1 MGRFHRWLSTLG
13 VVLSVLVGVAI
24 CMPRSSTSAEKPTP
38 QARAQA
44 QQLLQQGNFKEAWQQ
59 FRDLA
64 LNPQTESKD
73 LATDIPP
80 ALQAAQNLG
89 ATDEIDDFLEQVVAA
104 RPQDWRALQA
114 VAQAYLNVDHQG
126 FLIAGKFRRGG
137 HRGGGKL
144 MSAASRDRGR
154 ALQLFAQGLPLV
166 KDATDR
172 GDAANYYLSFAN
184 ALMQDQGGEGAW
196 KLQTKTDLASLPDLD
211 EGFFFHRFG
220 GGGEPKGAPVDAEG
234 KPVYHRVPASWEEAV
249 SDGERW
255 RWVLSQAAAAD
266 PMRRDEIDLTFA
278 MFCKSQ
284 FGVQTMA
291 YGPRPMPMP
300 MTEGEGAETADKP
313 NRDQSGPYAVA
324 SLKDD
329 ETIARLATGIR
340 RFSLP
345 DEFNYVKLLRS
356 VADRAPETKN
366 PSTESARMQLCQEY
380 EDRRQY
386 PRAAEE
392 WRRAIADFGPGP
404 NNDRTQR
411 LDQIVR
417 NWGRFEGG
425 RVQPAGVGATL
436 EYRYRNGRQVSFEA
450 KEINVSEL
458 LKQVKSYLKGNP
470 AQLDWQKLNVAD
482 LGYRLVIENQEA
494 LLGRS
499 VATWS
504 LDLDP
509 PANHVDDQVTVS
521 TPLQKAGAYLV
532 TATMQDGNTSRIIVW
547 LADTVIAKKQL
558 DGKSWY
564 YVADAVTGQPI
575 EKATVEF
582 FGWNQRPVVPNR
594 PQFQVTVQ
602 DKAYYTN
609 AEGQIQLDAKT
620 LPQDYQWLVIATT
633 PQGRLAY
640 LGFTNVW
647 YGNYYDPEYNARK
660 ALLITDRPVY
670 RPGQG
675 VKFKFWVQQTK
686 YDEPNTSAFAGQT
699 FRVQLNNPLGE
710 QVYETTATADEYG
723 GLAGEYELPTG
734 AKLGPYSLVVFLGAD
749 QLGGGSFRVEEY
761 KKPEFEVLVEAPRE
775 PVKLGDK
782 VTATIKAKYYFGSP
796 VTRARVK
803 YRVLRTAADT
813 HWHPPAPWDW
823 FYGRGYWWFT
833 PDYAWYPGWNAW
845 GCGRPIPPWWNRGMA
860 PPELVIDAE
869 AEIGPDGTL
878 PIEMDTLP
886 AKEIHGDHSQKY
898 TITAEVVDES
908 RRTIVGTGEVL
919 VARRPFEVFA
929 WLGRGYYQTG
939 DTIEAFLHAHTLDQ
953 KPVTGQGTLTLYRV
967 SYNDQ
972 QQPIEEAVRTWELA
986 TDARGDA
993 RQQIAASEPGQYRL
1007 AYRLTDTAGNAEEG
1021 ATVFVVRGQKFDGR
1035 EFRFNDLELI
1045 TDKREYAPGEKVQLL
1060 INTNRAGS
1068 AVLLFLRPTNGM
1080 YLPPK
1085 LVRLQGKSTVEE
1097 VAVVPKDMPNFFI
1110 EAITIAN
1117 GRLHSEVREVV
1128 VPPEKRVMNVEVIPS
1143 QTEYLPGAPARVRV
1157 KLTGL
1162 DGQPFVG
1169 STVLSVYDKSLEYI
1183 SGGGNVPEIREF
1195 FWKFRRSHFPQTE
1208 STLQRYFANLVKPGE
1223 LSMNT
1228 LGAFGDLMTLTG
1240 VPGMAGGGRGRGAN
1254 LRMAGA
1260 PGGPVAASAM
1270 TAPADEMAEGAPM
1283 MMKGAPAIAGNAL
1296 AMGDAGGGG
1305 GAAEGGGTGAVPP
1318 MIRSEFADLAFWA
1331 GAVTTRPD
1339 GTAEVEFQMPENLTG
1354 WKVKAWGLTHGA
1366 RVGQG
1371 EAEIV
1376 TRKNVIVRL
1385 QAPRFFVEKDEVVLS
1400 ANVRNELKSAKS
1412 VQVILDLAGGTLDSM
1427 SPLTSTI
1434 EIPAGGEQRVD
1445 WRVKVRSEGTA
1456 TVRMSA
1462 LTDEESDAMEMKFP
1476 VHVHGMLKTES
1487 FSGVV
1492 RPAEPSGKLTFQVP
1506 AERRIS
1512 DTRLE
1517 VRYSPTLAG
1526 ALVDALPYLVDYP
1539 YGCTEQTL
1547 NRFVPTVI
1555 TQRLLQKMQL
1565 NLAEIAQKRT
1575 NLNAQELGDDAER
1588 AKQWKRLDRN
1598 PVFDE
1603 EEVTRM
1609 VQKGVEDLTAMQL
1622 SDGGWGWFSGF
1633 GEQSWPHTTAVVV
1646 HGLQVARQNDIAL
1659 VPDMLERGIEWLKR
1673 YEAEQVARLQEFANQ
1688 DSKKPKK
1695 PHADDLDALV
1705 FMVLSDADAVNTS
1718 MRDFLFRDKVGLSVY
1733 AKSVFGLALH
1743 QQQQA
1748 QMLAE
1753 VLRNIEQFLVEDAE
1767 NQTAYLKLPE
1777 GTAWWYWHGSEVEAN
1792 TWYLKL
1798 LARTAPQER
1807 RTAGLVKYLLNN
1819 RKHATYWNS
1828 TRDTAY
1834 AIEALAEYLKASG
1847 EDQPNQTIEVWF
1859 DGQKAREVQVNRQNL
1874 FSFDN
1879 KFVLLGDAVETGEH
1893 TVELRR
1899 QGGGPVYFNAY
1910 LTNFTLEDQIAKA
1923 GLEVRVNR
1931 KYYKLTRADKQV
1943 AVAGSRGQAVLQKIE
1958 KYDRTELENLA
1969 TLKSGDLVEVELEI
1983 DSKNDYEYLVF
1994 EDPKAAGFEPV
2005 DVRSGYN
2012 GNEMGAYLELR
2023 DDRVALFVRAL
2034 ARGKHSV
2041 SYRLRAE
2048 IPGRFSALPTR
2059 ASAMY
2064 APELKGN
2071 SDELKLQIV
2080 D

>member
-1 MGRFHRWLSTLG
+1 MRHRSFCLITLAT
-13 VVLSVLVGVAI
+13 LPLLLFGVAL
-24 CMPRSSTSAEKPTP
+24 CMPRTSKSAESSPAET
-38 QARAQA
+38 RAKGR
-44 QQLLQQGNFKEAWQQ
+44 QLLQQGNFKESWEL
-59 FRDLA
+59 FRKLA
-64 LNPQTESKD
+64 ANPQAGSAEAAGD
-73 LATDIPP
+73 V
-80 ALQAAQNLG
+80 QAAVQSAMNVG
-89 ATDEIDDFLEQVVAA
+89 MTEEVDEFLESVVTA
-104 RPQDWRALQA
+104 RANDWRALQA
-114 VAQAYLNVDHQG
+114 VAEAYLNLEHHG
-126 FLIAGKFRRGG
+126 FLIAGTFRRGG
-137 HRGGGKL
+137 HRGGGR
-144 MSAASRDRGR
+144 MMTAGARDRGR
-154 ALQLFAQGLPLV
+154 ALQLFEQALPLV
-166 KDATDR
+166 KQAEDR
-172 GDAANYYLSFAN
+172 PAAAQFYLSFAN
-184 ALMQDQGGEGAW
+184 ALLQDQSGAGAW
-196 KLQTKTDLASLPDLD
+196 KLQTKTDLTTLPDLE

-220 GGGEPKGAPVDAEG
+220 GGGGGAKGAPVDAEG
-234 KPVYHRVPASWEEAV
+234 QPVYHQIPADWAGAA

-255 RWVLSQAAAAD
+255 RWMLAQAVATD
-266 PMRRDEIDLTFA
+266 PAREDEIAVLFA
-278 MFCKSQ
+278 NFCRSQ

-291 YGPRPMPMP
+291 GGPRPMPMP
-300 MTEGEGAETADKP
+300 MNDVDGTPESEPLEK
-313 NRDQSGPYAVA
+313 DQSGPYALA
-324 SLKDD
+324 SLTDD

-340 RFSLP
+340 RFTLP
-345 DEFNYVKLLRS
+345 DEFNYVKLLRR
-356 VADRAPETKN
+356 VADRAPEVKN
-366 PSTESARMQLCQEY
+366 PWTESAREQLCQEY

-386 PRAAEE
+386 PRAANE
-392 WRRAIADFGPGP
+392 WRRALADFGPGV
-404 NNDRTQR
+404 NGNRQQR
-411 LDQIVR
+411 LDQIVK
-417 NWGRFEGG
+417 NWGQFEGG

-436 EYRYRNGRQVSFEA
+436 EYRFRNGRQVAFDA
-450 KEINVSEL
+450 REIKVAEL
-458 LKQVKSYLKGNP
+458 LKQVKDYLKSRPG
-470 AQLDWQKLNVAD
+470 QLDWQKLNVGD
-482 LGYRLVIENQEA
+482 IGYRLVIENQES

-499 VATWS
+499 VANWT

-509 PANHVDDQVTVS
+509 KPNHVDDQVTVT

-532 TATMQDGNTSRIIVW
+532 TATMQDGNVSRIIVW

-575 EKATVEF
+575 EKANVEF
-582 FGWNQRPVVPNR
+582 FGWNQRPVNPNQN
-594 PQFQVTVQ
+594 QFQVAIQ

-620 LPQDYQWLVIATT
+620 LPQDFQWLVIATT

-686 YDEPNTSAFAGQT
+686 YDEPNTSAFAGQK
-699 FRVQLNNPLGE
+699 FRVQLNNPQGE
-710 QVYETTATADEYG
+710 QVYEGNFTADEYG
-723 GLAGEYELPTG
+723 GMAGEYELPTG
-734 AKLGPYSLVVFLGAD
+734 AKLGAYSLFVFRGPEH
-749 QLGGGSFRVEEY
+749 LGGGMFRVEEY
-761 KKPEFEVLVEAPRE
+761 KKPEFEVRVEAPSE

-782 VTATIKAKYYFGSP
+782 ITAKVQAKYYFGSP
-796 VTRARVK
+796 VTKAKVK
-803 YRVLRTAADT
+803 YKVLRTPADT

-833 PDYAWYPGWNAW
+833 PDYAWYPGWGDW
-845 GCGRPIPPWWNRGMA
+845 GCMRPLPPWWNRGMA
-860 PPELVIDAE
+860 PPEVVAEAE

-878 PIEMDTLP
+878 PIEIDTLP
-886 AKEIHGDHSQKY
+886 AKELHGAQSQKY
-898 TITAEVVDES
+898 AITAEVVDES
-908 RRTIVGTGEVL
+908 RRTIVGTGDVL
-919 VARRPFEVFA
+919 VARKPFEVFT
-929 WLGRGYYQTG
+929 WLSRGYYQVG
-939 DTIEAFLHAHTLDQ
+939 DTIEAMVHAHTLDQ
-953 KPVTGQGTLTLYRV
+953 KPVSGQGTLTLFRV
-967 SYNDQ
+967 TYDAK
-972 QQPIEEAVRTWELA
+972 QQPVEQAVRTWELA
-986 TDARGDA
+986 TDAQGDA
-993 RQQIAASEPGQYRL
+993 RQQIAASEAGQYRL
-1007 AYRLTDTAGNAEEG
+1007 AYRLTDAQGHVEEG
-1021 ATVFVVRGQKFDGR
+1021 ATVFVIRGQKFDGR

-1045 TDKREYAPGEKVQLL
+1045 TDKREYAPGDKVQLL
-1060 INTNRAGS
+1060 INTNRAGG
-1068 AVLLFLRPTNGM
+1068 AVLLFLRPTNGL

-1085 LVRLQGKSTVEE
+1085 LIRLQGKSTVEE
-1097 VAVVPKDMPNFFI
+1097 VAVVQKDMPNFFI

-1117 GRLHSEVREVV
+1117 GRLHTEVREVV
-1128 VPPEKRVMNVEVIPS
+1128 VPPEKRVLNVEVLPS
-1143 QTEYLPGAPARVRV
+1143 QKDYLPGAPAKVQV
-1157 KLTGL
+1157 KLTDLAGK
-1162 DGQPFVG
+1162 PFVG

-1195 FWKFRRSHFPQTE
+1195 FWKFRRNHMPQTE
-1208 STLQRYFANLVKPGE
+1208 STLQRFFANLLKPGE
-1223 LSMNT
+1223 TPMST
-1228 LGAFGDLMTLTG
+1228 LGAFGGLLEMQMAQN
-1240 VPGMAGGGRGRGAN
+1240 GMQAGFGGGGRGGM
-1254 LRMAGA
+1254 RMAA
-1260 PGGPVAASAM
+1260 PAMMADGPVAAVA
-1270 TAPADEMAEGAPM
+1270 AAPM
-1283 MMKGAPAIAGNAL
+1283 EAVAMDAAPMAMG

-1305 GAAEGGGTGAVPP
+1305 PGGGGAGGNAPP
-1318 MIRSEFADLAFWA
+1318 MIRKEFADLAFWA
-1331 GAVTTRPD
+1331 AAVTTRPD

-1354 WKVKAWGLTHGA
+1354 WKVKVWGLSHGA

-1371 EAEIV
+1371 EAEV
-1376 TRKNVIVRL
+1376 TTRKNVIVRL

-1400 ANVRNELKSAKS
+1400 ANVRNELKSAKT
-1412 VQVILDLAGGTLDSM
+1412 VEVTLDLAGGTLESL
-1427 SPLTSTI
+1427 SPLTTKV

-1445 WRVKVRSEGTA
+1445 WRVKVVQEGTA

-1476 VHVHGMLKTES
+1476 VQVHGMLKTES

-1492 RPAEPSGKLTFQVP
+1492 RPNEPSGKLVFRVP

-1575 NLNAQELGDDAER
+1575 NLNAQEIGDDVER
-1588 AKQWKRLDRN
+1588 AKQWKRYDRN

-1603 EEVTRM
+1603 GEVTRM
-1609 VQKGVEDLTAMQL
+1609 VEKGVEDLTAMQL

-1633 GEQSWPHTTAVVV
+1633 GEHSWPHTTAVVV
-1646 HGLQVARQNDIAL
+1646 HGLQVARQNDVAL
-1659 VPDMLERGIEWLKR
+1659 VPDVLERGVEWLKR
-1673 YEAEQVARLQEFANQ
+1673 HQTEQVTWLKEFANK

-1695 PHADDLDALV
+1695 QNADDLDALV
-1705 FMVLSDADAVNTS
+1705 YLVLSDADVVNTE
-1718 MRDFLFRDKVGLSVY
+1718 MRDFLFRDKVQLSVY
-1733 AKSVFGLALH
+1733 AKAVFGLALH

-1748 QMLAE
+1748 DQLAE
-1753 VLRNIEQFLVEDAE
+1753 VLRNIEQFLVEDPE

-1777 GTAWWYWHGSEVEAN
+1777 GTAWWYWYGSEVEAN

-1798 LARTAPQER
+1798 LARTAPQAP

-1819 RKHATYWNS
+1819 RRHATYWNS

-1847 EDQPNQTIEVWF
+1847 EDQPNQTIEVWL
-1859 DGQKAREVQVNRQNL
+1859 DGQKAKEVQVNRQNL

-1879 KFVLLGDAVETGEH
+1879 KFVLFGDAVETGEH
-1893 TVELRR
+1893 TLELRR

-1910 LTNFTLEDQIAKA
+1910 VTNFTLEDQIAKA

-1931 KYYKLTRADKQV
+1931 KYYKLTKADKQV
-1943 AVAGSRGQAVLQKIE
+1943 AVAGSRGQAVLQKVE
-1958 KYDRTELENLA
+1958 KYNRTELENLA
-1969 TLKSGDLVEVELEI
+1969 TLKSGDLVEIELEI

-2005 DVRSGYN
+2005 EVRSGYN
-2012 GNEMGAYLELR
+2012 GNELGAYMELR
-2023 DDRVALFVRAL
+2023 DDRIALFVRAL
-2034 ARGKHSV
+2034 PRGKHSV

-2048 IPGRFSALPTR
+2048 IPGRFSALPAR